1 MIIISELLDLHG
13 IWIHLHHF
21 FLMILELSQGS
32 QNMTTMQEEA
42 SGWFS
47 RWHSFL
53 RVSFVMMTWN
63 DVSKSYVIGGPA
75 FQVRQNP
82 KAYNHLLLITGQM
95 FFSIILKYLNI
106 LSYSYRTEINE
117 KNRIYK
123 KYTELFRK
131 QISTL
136 QILCILFII
145 IIINPPKSQWQGLTW
160 IIMSYL
166 CKFLFSVS

>member
-1 MIIISELLDLHG
+1 
-13 IWIHLHHF
+13 
-21 FLMILELSQGS
+21 
-32 QNMTTMQEEA
+32 
-42 SGWFS
+42 
-47 RWHSFL
+47 
-53 RVSFVMMTWN
+53 
-63 DVSKSYVIGGPA
+63 
-75 FQVRQNP
+75 
-82 KAYNHLLLITGQM
+82 M

-136 QILCILFII
+136 QILCILIII